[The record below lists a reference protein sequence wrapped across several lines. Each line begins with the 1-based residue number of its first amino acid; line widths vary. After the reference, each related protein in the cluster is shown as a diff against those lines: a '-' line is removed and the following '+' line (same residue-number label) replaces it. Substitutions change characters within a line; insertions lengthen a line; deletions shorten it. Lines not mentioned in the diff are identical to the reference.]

1 MSSKPRKDPG
11 SRSAEAAKVKEQL
24 GKVNAQLAQI
34 AARGGNAGLPSDHNG
49 VGSSTLQV
57 TADVG
62 FAHAGDKSQPPRG
75 PGSKLA
81 AMPGQEPP
89 NARNTAAPPAGRLLE
104 LDGLHARW
112 RVLLSIAC
120 TRVTRTC
127 A

>member
-62 FAHAGDKSQPPRG
+62 FARG

-112 RVLLSIAC
+112 HVLLSIAC